1 MRITI
6 IAVGTRGDVQPM
18 LALAAG
24 LAAAGHLIRFATEA
38 TYLDSAERAGLEG
51 WRLSGDAETF
61 NSGRGG
67 KLFRD
72 SIEKPVTRYMRF
84 WRARVAPVARTH
96 LRESLAACHGMDV
109 LLCQPWFGTGPS
121 LAQKFDRPAVVA
133 GIFPVPQ
140 LPTCAFPFPLYS
152 AAPAS
157 MTEQATLKSWR
168 RAIPVMHAGHG
179 VVQEWRRE
187 VLGLPEQSFA
197 ESWSAMQQ
205 MPHILG
211 YSPSVLPKP
220 RDWGEHVE
228 VTGYW
233 FGVRSEAYQP
243 PPEVERFVGAGE
255 APIVVGFGSHVG
267 RDPMRLTEVVLAALA
282 RMGRRA
288 ILITGWGGLKTAEL
302 PANVICARELP
313 YDWLLPR
320 ASVLVHHGGAGTAGI
335 ALRSGIPQ
343 VITPFGWDQ
352 AFWGRRCVQLG
363 VSAEPIAIK
372 EIAAEHLAGAI
383 DRVADD
389 GNLRTRAAG
398 LAQAIASE
406 RGIENAVA
414 ALNRFAQCGARSQGQ
429 ISLEAAPR
437 GPHITCL
444 V

>member
-24 LAAAGHLIRFATEA
+24 LKIAGHLVRFATEA
-38 TYLDSAERAGLEG
+38 TYLEWADRAGLEG
-51 WRLSGDAETF
+51 WRLSGNSEIF

-67 KLFRD
+67 KLFRE
-72 SIEKPVTRYMRF
+72 SIQRPVTRYMRF
-84 WRARVAPVARTH
+84 WRAHVAPAARAH
-96 LRESLAACHGMDV
+96 LRETVASCQGMDL
-109 LLCQPWFGTGPS
+109 LLCQPWFGIGPS
-121 LAQKFDRPAVVA
+121 LTQKFDRPAVVA
-133 GIFPVPQ
+133 GIFPIPQ
-140 LPTCAFPFPLYS
+140 LPTRAFPFPLGP
-152 AAPAS
+152 AAPAI
-157 MTEQATLKSWR
+157 MTEEAVLKSWR
-168 RAIPVMHAGHG
+168 RAIPVLHAGHS
-179 VVQEWRRE
+179 VLQEWRHE
-187 VLGLPEQSFA
+187 VLGLPEQSFG
-197 ESWSAMQQ
+197 ESWAAMQK

-220 RDWGEHVE
+220 RDWSEQAD

-233 FGVRSEAYQP
+233 FGARTNVFHA
-243 PPEVERFVGAGE
+243 PPEVERFLASGE

-267 RDPMRLTEVVLAALA
+267 PDPARLAQVVLTALA
-282 RMGRRA
+282 RTGRRG
-288 ILITGWGGLKTAEL
+288 ILITGWGGLKAAEL

-320 ASVLVHHGGAGTAGI
+320 ASVLVHHGGAGTTAI
-335 ALRSGIPQ
+335 ALRSGIAQ

-352 AFWGRRCVQLG
+352 AFWGRRCAQLG

-372 EIAAEHLAGAI
+372 EITPERLAAAV
-383 DRVADD
+383 DQVADD
-389 GNLRTRAAG
+389 AKLRARAAG

-414 ALNRFAQCGARSQGQ
+414 ALNRFAQGCAGGNGGH
-429 ISLEAAPR
+429 R
-437 GPHITCL
+437 GEPVREGSTSH